1 MRTTD
6 SSARATTGTGVSEL
20 QHHALDNLRYI
31 RETME
36 SAASFTA
43 VSGWGTVLIGATALV
58 AAWVA
63 STFRSTTPWLLTWGI
78 EGALAIAIGGVSMGL
93 KAREA
98 HQPLLSGPGK
108 KFVLSFLPAAFVG
121 ALLTTFLVRAE
132 TVSALPGIWMSL
144 YGMAVIAGGMYSVRA
159 VPVLGTAFL
168 TLGGIALFTPAAW
181 GNVLMAIGF
190 GGLHVVFG
198 IVIAR
203 RHGG

>member
-1 MRTTD
+1 MRKTD
-6 SSARATTGTGVSEL
+6 STARTPSGTEIAEL
-20 QHHALDNLRYI
+20 HHHALDNLRYI

-58 AAWVA
+58 AAWIA
-63 STFRSTTPWLLTWGI
+63 STTAGTGPWLWTWGL
-78 EGALAIAIGGVSMGL
+78 EGAIAIAIGGITMGL

-98 HQPLLSGPGK
+98 HQPLLSGPGR

-121 ALLTTFLVRAE
+121 ALLTTFLVRAGSA
-132 TVSALPGIWMSL
+132 SALPGIWMSL

-168 TLGGIALFTPAAW
+168 ALGGVALFAPAAW
-181 GNVLMAIGF
+181 GDILMAIGF

-198 IVIAR
+198 IVITR